1 MDPLSAGVAVAG
13 SGMSLAGGLSANK
26 SNSDNA
32 MWANQANFL
41 MQKDN
46 QEWQERMDNT
56 RFQRGVADMKAAGLN
71 PAAMYG
77 GGNSGAAGSGSGGA
91 AHAQAAHVDNAVA
104 PAVGRLVEGLR
115 LANETAM
122 NDALVRKTEMDTV
135 SSAAQ
140 ARKLSAE
147 ADNASAV
154 TAWLVP
160 EIRSKIHQSIN
171 TARSLDATRRQTEAA
186 IPGTIADTDLKKD
199 QAADYNRFGPGGPG
213 GILKT
218 AARTAGTVAAGAI
231 DARDFAQYTSAR
243 AMEDLAAY
251 LWPNPTSAP
260 MKGRHVPQSE
270 R

>member
-1 MDPLSAGVAVAG
+1 MDPLMAGAAVAG
-13 SGMSLAGGLSANK
+13 SGMSLAGGLRANK
-26 SNSDNA
+26 ANSDNA

-77 GGNSGAAGSGSGGA
+77 GGNSAAAGSGSGGS
-91 AHAQAAHVDNAVA
+91 AHAHAAHVDNAVA
-104 PAVGRLVEGLR
+104 PAIGRLVEGLR
-115 LANETAM
+115 IANETSM
-122 NDALVRKTEMDTV
+122 NDAMVMKTNQDTLA
-135 SSAAQ
+135 SAAQ
-140 ARKLSAE
+140 TRKLSAE

-171 TARSLDATRRQTEAA
+171 SARSLDATRRQTEAA
-186 IPGTIADTDLKKD
+186 IPGTIADVDLKKD
-199 QAADYNRFGPGGPG
+199 QSKDYHDYGPGGPG

-218 AARTAGTVAAGAI
+218 AARTARTAAAGAI

-243 AMEDLAAY
+243 AMEDLAGF
-251 LWPNPTSAP
+251 LWGSPYPGP
-260 MKGRHVPQSE
+260 FKGRHVPQSE